1 MYHLF
6 KLTEKGLLDKAEF
19 SEAEYYKALENM
31 EKKTTVLYKRRP
43 C

>member
-6 KLTEKGLLDKAEF
+6 KLTEKGLLDIAEF
-19 SEAEYYKALENM
+19 SEAEYYKALENI